1 MHEKRTY
8 GFKPCGLR
16 GFCLGSVG
24 SYGTLAE
31 GGTGVGDQRAVIY
44 RTLKNAVSIDEEHT
58 DPFEHDVGY

>member
-1 MHEKRTY
+1 MHEKDTY

-31 GGTGVGDQRAVIY
+31 DGAGVGDQKAVIY
-44 RTLKNAVSIDEEHT
+44 RTLENAVSIIEGHT
-58 DPFEHDVGY
+58 DPFKHDVGC